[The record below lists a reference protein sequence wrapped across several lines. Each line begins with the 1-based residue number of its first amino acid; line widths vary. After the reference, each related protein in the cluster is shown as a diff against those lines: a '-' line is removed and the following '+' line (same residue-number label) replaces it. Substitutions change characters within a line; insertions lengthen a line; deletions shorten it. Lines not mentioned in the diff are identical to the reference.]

1 MIAETIRTLR
11 DRLLADQ
18 SNSRYLIYRLL
29 SENFHLYAKRY
40 VLAFILMAVVAGTTA
55 LSAWIM
61 KDIVNGIFVSKDFNQ
76 VWLISGAVI
85 VIFVAKGLSTYWQ
98 TTIMAHIGNAI
109 VADQQRKMYRHFL
122 KQGADFFH
130 DFPSSELITRISHNA
145 SAARAVMDVLVTSI
159 GRDLLSLIGLVCVM
173 VFQDP
178 LLSLIALVVAP
189 PAVIFISMLV
199 RRVKRVAK
207 EQFISLTQTT
217 QTMQE
222 SAIGFRIIRTF
233 GLEDIM
239 TKKMDDAIYGV
250 EKRANKIATL
260 TARTNPMTETLGG
273 FAIALVILYSG
284 WRTILGG
291 QSPGEFISFLTALL
305 LAADPARRLSRLKV
319 NMESGLVGVRLM
331 FEILDRPT
339 RLVER
344 PDAKRLEVSKGAIAF
359 EHVSFHYGE
368 DEPVLKDLSLLMP
381 GGKTTALVGPSGGG
395 KSTIMGLVQRFNDVN
410 SGRITIDGVDI
421 RDCSLAS
428 LNSHIAL
435 VTQDTVLFS
444 ASIRENIRF
453 GRMDASDE
461 EVEAAAK
468 NAFAH
473 DFIMAQPQGY
483 DTMIGENGTSLSG
496 GQKQRVAIA
505 RAMLKNAPIV
515 LLDEATSALDS
526 QSEAKVQAAFE
537 RLSQNRTSLVI
548 AHRLSTIRN
557 ADKICVIEDGQ
568 LVEEGSHDELLAK
581 NGFYAN
587 LVNLQIKA

>member
-11 DRLLADQ
+11 DRLFSDQ

-29 SENFHLYAKRY
+29 SENFHIYYKRY
-40 VLAFILMAVVAGTTA
+40 ILAFILMAVVAGTTA

-61 KDIVNGIFVSKDFNQ
+61 KDIVNGIFVTKDFNQ

-85 VIFVAKGLSTYWQ
+85 VIFVAKGLATYWQ
-98 TTIMAHIGNAI
+98 TTILAHIGNAI

-122 KQGADFFH
+122 SQGADFFH

-145 SAARAVMDVLVTSI
+145 TAARAVMDVLITSI
-159 GRDLLSLIGLVCVM
+159 GRDALSLIGLVCVM

-189 PAVIFISMLV
+189 PAVIMISMLV
-199 RRVKRVAK
+199 RRVKRIAK

-222 SAIGFRIIRTF
+222 SALGFRIIRTF
-233 GLEDIM
+233 GMEGIM
-239 TKKMDDAIYGV
+239 TAKMDDAIEGV

-284 WRTILGG
+284 WRTIIGG

-339 RLVER
+339 RLIER
-344 PDAKRLEVSKGAIAF
+344 PGAGELNVTNGDIAF
-359 EHVSFHYGE
+359 EAVSFSYGD
-368 DEPVLKDLSLLMP
+368 DEPVLKDLSLVMP

-395 KSTIMGLVQRFNDVN
+395 KSTIMGLVQRFNDV
-410 SGRITIDGVDI
+410 SEGRIVIDGVDI
-421 RDCSLAS
+421 RDCTIAS
-428 LNSHIAL
+428 LNQHIAL

-444 ASIRENIRF
+444 GSIRENIRF
-453 GRMDASDE
+453 GRMDATDD

-483 DTMIGENGTSLSG
+483 DTQIGENGTSLSG

-537 RLSQNRTSLVI
+537 RLSENRTSLVI

-568 LVEEGSHDELLAK
+568 LIEEGSHDELLGK
-581 NGFYAN
+581 DGFYAS
-587 LVNLQIKA
+587 LVNLQYKK

>member
-1 MIAETIRTLR
+1 
-11 DRLLADQ
+11 
-18 SNSRYLIYRLL
+18 
-29 SENFHLYAKRY
+29 
-40 VLAFILMAVVAGTTA
+40 
-55 LSAWIM
+55 
-61 KDIVNGIFVSKDFNQ
+61 
-76 VWLISGAVI
+76 
-85 VIFVAKGLSTYWQ
+85 
-98 TTIMAHIGNAI
+98 
-109 VADQQRKMYRHFL
+109 
-122 KQGADFFH
+122 
-130 DFPSSELITRISHNA
+130 
-145 SAARAVMDVLVTSI
+145 MDVLITSI
-159 GRDLLSLIGLVCVM
+159 GRDALSLIGLVCVM

-189 PAVIFISMLV
+189 PAVIMISMLV
-199 RRVKRVAK
+199 RRVKRIAK

-222 SAIGFRIIRTF
+222 SALGFRIIRTF
-233 GLEDIM
+233 GMEGIM
-239 TKKMDDAIYGV
+239 TAKMDDAIEGV

-284 WRTILGG
+284 WRTIIGG

-339 RLVER
+339 RLIER
-344 PDAKRLEVSKGAIAF
+344 AGAGELNVTNGDIAF
-359 EHVSFHYGE
+359 EAVSFSYGD
-368 DEPVLKDLSLLMP
+368 DEPVLKDLSLVIP

-395 KSTIMGLVQRFNDVN
+395 KSTIMGLVQRFNDV
-410 SGRITIDGVDI
+410 SEGRIVIDGVDI
-421 RDCSLAS
+421 RDCTIAS
-428 LNSHIAL
+428 LNQHIAL

-444 ASIRENIRF
+444 GSIRENIRF
-453 GRMDASDE
+453 GRMDATDD

-483 DTMIGENGTSLSG
+483 DTQIGENGTSLSG

-537 RLSQNRTSLVI
+537 RLSENRTSLVI

-568 LVEEGSHDELLAK
+568 LIEEGSHDELLGK
-581 NGFYAN
+581 DGFYAS
-587 LVNLQIKA
+587 LVNLQYKK

>member
-331 FEILDRPT
+331 FEILDRPS

>member
-1 MIAETIRTLR
+1 MIAATIRTLR
-11 DRLLADQ
+11 DRLFSDQ

-29 SENFHLYAKRY
+29 SENFHIYYKRY
-40 VLAFILMAVVAGTTA
+40 ALAFTLMAIVAGTTA

-85 VIFVAKGLSTYWQ
+85 VIFVAKGLATYWQ
-98 TTIMAHIGNAI
+98 TTILAHIGNAI

-145 SAARAVMDVLVTSI
+145 TAARSVMDVLITSI
-159 GRDLLSLIGLVCVM
+159 GRDALSLLGLVCVM

-189 PAVIFISMLV
+189 PAVIMISMLV
-199 RRVKRVAK
+199 RRVKRIAK
-207 EQFISLTQTT
+207 EQFISMTQTT

-222 SAIGFRIIRTF
+222 SALGFRIIRTF
-233 GLEDIM
+233 GLEGIM
-239 TKKMDDAIYGV
+239 TAKMDDAIEGV

-284 WRTILGG
+284 WRTIIGG

-339 RLVER
+339 HLIER
-344 PDAKRLEVSKGAIAF
+344 PGAGALNVTNGEIAF
-359 EHVSFHYGE
+359 ENVFFSYGE
-368 DEPVLKDLSLLMP
+368 DEPVLRDLSLVIP

-410 SGRITIDGVDI
+410 EGRITVDGTDI
-421 RDCSLAS
+421 RDCSIAS
-428 LNSHIAL
+428 LNQHIAL

-444 ASIRENIRF
+444 GSIRENIRF
-453 GRMDASDE
+453 GRMNATDE

-468 NAFAH
+468 DAFAH
-473 DFIMAQPQGY
+473 DFILAQPHGY
-483 DTMIGENGTSLSG
+483 DTLIGENGATLSG

-526 QSEAKVQAAFE
+526 QSEAKVQVAFE
-537 RLSQNRTSLVI
+537 RLSENRTSLVI

-557 ADKICVIEDGQ
+557 ADKICVIEDGK
-568 LVEEGSHDELLAK
+568 LIEEGSHDELLSK
-581 NGFYAN
+581 DGFYAN
-587 LVNLQIKA
+587 LVNLQYRK

>member
-11 DRLLADQ
+11 DRLFSDQ
-18 SNSRYLIYRLL
+18 NNSRYLIYRLL
-29 SENFHLYAKRY
+29 SENFHIYYKRY
-40 VLAFILMAVVAGTTA
+40 IFAFILMAVVAGTTA

-85 VIFVAKGLSTYWQ
+85 VIFVAKGLATYWQ
-98 TTIMAHIGNAI
+98 TTILAHIGNAI

-122 KQGADFFH
+122 SQGADFFH

-145 SAARAVMDVLVTSI
+145 TAARAVMDVLITSI
-159 GRDLLSLIGLVCVM
+159 GRDALSLIGLVCVM

-189 PAVIFISMLV
+189 PAVIMISMLV
-199 RRVKRVAK
+199 RRVKRIAK

-222 SAIGFRIIRTF
+222 SALGFRIIRTF
-233 GLEDIM
+233 GMEGIM
-239 TKKMDDAIYGV
+239 TAKMDDAIEGV

-284 WRTILGG
+284 WRTIIGG

-339 RLVER
+339 RLIER
-344 PDAKRLEVSKGAIAF
+344 PGAGELSVTRGEIAF
-359 EHVSFHYGE
+359 EAVSFSYGE
-368 DEPVLKDLSLLMP
+368 DEPVLKDLSLVIP

-395 KSTIMGLVQRFNDVN
+395 KSTIMGLVQRFNDV
-410 SGRITIDGVDI
+410 SEGRIVIDGVDI
-421 RDCSLAS
+421 RDCTIAS
-428 LNSHIAL
+428 LNQHIAL

-444 ASIRENIRF
+444 GSIRENIRF
-453 GRMDASDE
+453 GRMDATDD

-483 DTMIGENGTSLSG
+483 DTQIGENGTSLSG

-537 RLSQNRTSLVI
+537 RLSENRTSLVI

-568 LVEEGSHDELLAK
+568 LIEEGSHDELLGK
-581 NGFYAN
+581 DGFYAS
-587 LVNLQIKA
+587 LVNLQYKK

>member
-1 MIAETIRTLR
+1 MIAATIRTLR
-11 DRLLADQ
+11 DRLFSDQ

-29 SENFHLYAKRY
+29 SENFHIYYKRY
-40 VLAFILMAVVAGTTA
+40 ALAFTLMAIVAATTA

-85 VIFVAKGLSTYWQ
+85 VIFVAKGLATYWQ
-98 TTIMAHIGNAI
+98 TTILAHIGNAI

-145 SAARAVMDVLVTSI
+145 TAARSVMDVLITSI
-159 GRDLLSLIGLVCVM
+159 GRDALSLLGLVCVM

-189 PAVIFISMLV
+189 PAVIMISMLV
-199 RRVKRVAK
+199 RRVKRIAK
-207 EQFISLTQTT
+207 EQFISMTQTT

-222 SAIGFRIIRTF
+222 SALGFRIIRTF
-233 GLEDIM
+233 GLEGVM
-239 TKKMDDAIYGV
+239 TAKMDDAIEGV

-284 WRTILGG
+284 WRTIIGG

-339 RLVER
+339 HLIER
-344 PDAKRLEVSKGAIAF
+344 PGAGALNVTNGEIAF
-359 EHVSFHYGE
+359 ENVFFSYGK
-368 DEPVLKDLSLLMP
+368 DEPVLRDLSLVIP

-410 SGRITIDGVDI
+410 EGRITVDGTDI
-421 RDCSLAS
+421 RDCSIAS
-428 LNSHIAL
+428 LNQHIAL

-444 ASIRENIRF
+444 GSIRENIRF
-453 GRMDASDE
+453 GRMTATDE

-468 NAFAH
+468 DAFAH
-473 DFIMAQPQGY
+473 DFILAQPHGY
-483 DTMIGENGTSLSG
+483 DTLIGENGATLSG

-526 QSEAKVQAAFE
+526 QSEAKVQVAFE
-537 RLSQNRTSLVI
+537 RLSENRTSLVI

-557 ADKICVIEDGQ
+557 ADKICVIEDGK
-568 LVEEGSHDELLAK
+568 LIEEGSHDELLSK
-581 NGFYAN
+581 DGFYAN
-587 LVNLQIKA
+587 LVNLQYRK

>member
-1 MIAETIRTLR
+1 MIAKFAQILR
-11 DRLLADQ
+11 DRLFSDPN
-18 SNSRYLIYRLL
+18 SSRYLIYRLL
-29 SENFHLYAKRY
+29 SENFHLYAFRY
-40 VLAFILMAVVAGTTA
+40 LLAFILMAIVAGTTA

-61 KDIVNGIFVSKDFNQ
+61 KDIVNEIFVSKQFAQ
-76 VWLISGAVI
+76 VWLISGAVM
-85 VIFVAKGLSTYWQ
+85 VIFVAKGLATYFQ
-98 TTIMAHIGNAI
+98 TTILAHIGNAI

-122 KQGADFFH
+122 AQGADFFH

-145 SAARAVMDVLVTSI
+145 TAARSVMDVLITSV
-159 GRDLLSLIGLVCVM
+159 GRDALSLIGLVCVM

-189 PAVIFISMLV
+189 PAVIMISFLV
-199 RRVKRVAK
+199 RRVKRIAK
-207 EQFISLTQTT
+207 EQFYSLTQTT

-222 SAIGFRIIRTF
+222 SALGFRIIRTF
-233 GLEDIM
+233 GLEAVM

-250 EKRANKIATL
+250 QKRANKIATL

-305 LAADPARRLSRLKV
+305 LAADPARRLSRMKV

-339 RLVER
+339 RLIER
-344 PDAKRLEVSKGAIAF
+344 PAAGSLDVTKGEIAF
-359 EHVSFHYGE
+359 ENVSFSYGT
-368 DEPVLKDLSLLMP
+368 DEPVLKQLSLTLP

-395 KSTIMGLVQRFNDVN
+395 KSTIMGLVQRFNDVDD
-410 SGRITIDGVDI
+410 GRITIDGEDI
-421 RDCSLAS
+421 RDCTIAS

-444 ASIRENIRF
+444 GSIRENIRF
-453 GRMDASDE
+453 GRLAATDE
-461 EVEAAAK
+461 EVELAAK
-468 NAFAH
+468 DAFAH
-473 DFIMAQPQGY
+473 EFIMAQPEGY
-483 DTMIGENGTSLSG
+483 DTLIGENGTSLSG

-505 RAMLKNAPIV
+505 RAILKNAPIV

-526 QSEAKVQAAFE
+526 ESEAKVQAAFE
-537 RLSQNRTSLVI
+537 RLSENKTSLVI

-557 ADKICVIEDGQ
+557 ADKICVIQNGQ
-568 LVEEGSHDELLAK
+568 LMEEGSHDELLAK
-581 NGFYAN
+581 DGFYAN
-587 LVNLQIKA
+587 LVNLQYKK

>member
-1 MIAETIRTLR
+1 MIAATIRTLR
-11 DRLLADQ
+11 DRLFSDQ

-29 SENFHLYAKRY
+29 SENFHIYYKRY
-40 VLAFILMAVVAGTTA
+40 ALAFTLMAIVAATTA

-85 VIFVAKGLSTYWQ
+85 VIFVAKGLATYWQ
-98 TTIMAHIGNAI
+98 TTILAHIGNAI

-145 SAARAVMDVLVTSI
+145 TAARSVMDVLITSI
-159 GRDLLSLIGLVCVM
+159 GRDALSLLGLVCVM

-189 PAVIFISMLV
+189 PAVIMISMLV
-199 RRVKRVAK
+199 RRVKRIAK
-207 EQFISLTQTT
+207 EQFISMTQTT

-222 SAIGFRIIRTF
+222 SALGFRIIRTF
-233 GLEDIM
+233 GLEGVM
-239 TKKMDDAIYGV
+239 TAKMDDAIEGV

-284 WRTILGG
+284 WRTIIGG

-339 RLVER
+339 HLIER
-344 PDAKRLEVSKGAIAF
+344 PGAGALNVTNGEIAF
-359 EHVSFHYGE
+359 ENVFFSYGE
-368 DEPVLKDLSLLMP
+368 DEPVLRDLSLVIP

-410 SGRITIDGVDI
+410 EGRITVDGTDI
-421 RDCSLAS
+421 RDCSIAS
-428 LNSHIAL
+428 LNQHIAL

-444 ASIRENIRF
+444 GSIRENIRF
-453 GRMDASDE
+453 GRMNATDD

-468 NAFAH
+468 DAFAH
-473 DFIMAQPQGY
+473 DFILAQPHGY
-483 DTMIGENGTSLSG
+483 DTLIGENGATLSG

-505 RAMLKNAPIV
+505 RAMLKNAPVV

-526 QSEAKVQAAFE
+526 QSEAKVQVAFE
-537 RLSQNRTSLVI
+537 RLSENRTSLVI

-557 ADKICVIEDGQ
+557 ADKICVIEDGK
-568 LVEEGSHDELLAK
+568 LIEEGSHDELLSK
-581 NGFYAN
+581 DGFYAN
-587 LVNLQIKA
+587 LVNLQYRK